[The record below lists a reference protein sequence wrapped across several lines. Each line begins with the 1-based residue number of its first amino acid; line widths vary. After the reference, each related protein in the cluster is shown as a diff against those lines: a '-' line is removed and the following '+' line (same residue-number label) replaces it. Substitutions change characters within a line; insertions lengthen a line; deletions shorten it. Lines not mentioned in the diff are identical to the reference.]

1 MCEARDSAGSRRPS
15 ASREPHGGPLV
26 PLAGGTCV
34 ALAPRSLLVFPVAP
48 DPTAR
53 EECYRLLFD
62 GAFDAILVFECDT
75 LAVVDANHSAT
86 TLFGRTRDELT
97 GVSVSDLLVSP
108 RDAAA
113 WTRHEETHIASQ
125 RMRRVD
131 GSGFLAEVNC
141 KRLELAGRNMH
152 AAFLRDITKRTE
164 FDEAYAVAEMKFA
177 AAFASSGDAINVT
190 RVEDGVYVEVNE
202 GFTRLTGYSAEEVVG
217 QGASELELW
226 ADPAD
231 RVRMVEALKADG
243 FVDGLEAGFCGRD
256 GTVGVCSVSARLIH
270 IGGEPHILSVTRD
283 ISDQKRTA
291 EELEQSNARLGRMV
305 RDMTTTLGRVVET
318 RDPYTHGHQ
327 ERVARVSKA
336 LAAEM
341 KLPDDE
347 IEAVSMAAL
356 VHDVGKL
363 SVPAEIL
370 NKPGALSE
378 VEFGLI
384 RVHSE
389 RGYAILADVD
399 FPWPIAQIVLQHHE
413 RCDGSGYPRGLLGE
427 EILLPAR
434 ILAIADVVEAMAS
447 HRPYRPALGL
457 EAAID
462 EIRDNSQKYD
472 AEARAACLR
481 LYESGELD
489 FLREDP
495 DILLGSKG

>member
-1 MCEARDSAGSRRPS
+1 
-15 ASREPHGGPLV
+15 
-26 PLAGGTCV
+26 
-34 ALAPRSLLVFPVAP
+34 
-48 DPTAR
+48 
-53 EECYRLLFD
+53 
-62 GAFDAILVFECDT
+62 
-75 LAVVDANHSAT
+75 
-86 TLFGRTRDELT
+86 
-97 GVSVSDLLVSP
+97 
-108 RDAAA
+108 
-113 WTRHEETHIASQ
+113 
-125 RMRRVD
+125 
-131 GSGFLAEVNC
+131 
-141 KRLELAGRNMH
+141 
-152 AAFLRDITKRTE
+152 
-164 FDEAYAVAEMKFA
+164 
-177 AAFASSGDAINVT
+177 
-190 RVEDGVYVEVNE
+190 
-202 GFTRLTGYSAEEVVG
+202 
-217 QGASELELW
+217 
-226 ADPAD
+226 
-231 RVRMVEALKADG
+231 
-243 FVDGLEAGFCGRD
+243 
-256 GTVGVCSVSARLIH
+256 VSARLIH